1 MVLLQFS
8 AIQIIFIF
16 YKCFHSAQNKCPE
29 IREFIMEYQS
39 PVQLSHCQ
47 LNFRTPIMIGFV
59 PQNNKEFIFCLNI
72 SVGG

>member
-1 MVLLQFS
+1 
-8 AIQIIFIF
+8 
-16 YKCFHSAQNKCPE
+16 
-29 IREFIMEYQS
+29 MEYQS

-72 SVGG
+72 SVRKHFAVLDKFTWQLIIYMMLFLLAGINLFFLSSAH